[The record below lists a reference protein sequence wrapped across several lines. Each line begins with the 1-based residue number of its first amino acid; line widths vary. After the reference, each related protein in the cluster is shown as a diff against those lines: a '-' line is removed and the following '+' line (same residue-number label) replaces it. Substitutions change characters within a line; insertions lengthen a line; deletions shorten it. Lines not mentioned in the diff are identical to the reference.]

1 MIFFKGSFYK
11 QAKHLGSWIVHDWKD
26 ELLASYYESGK
37 GSKYD
42 IGINPTP
49 LDFFVGQFLIG
60 DAEWNILTF
69 TL

>member
-1 MIFFKGSFYK
+1 MY
-11 QAKHLGSWIVHDWKD
+11 DWKD